1 MVMAAMI
8 EHPHE
13 RARLNTYADH
23 LEAEARQRVLAGWA
37 EIARE
42 RRVRE
47 EEQLRAARISMWGP
61 YGEDQNNG

>member
-1 MVMAAMI
+1 MYQVT
-8 EHPHE
+8 HPAE
-13 RARLNTYADH
+13 RARLTTYADQ

-47 EEQLRAARISMWGP
+47 EQQLRAARVSLWGE
-61 YGEDQNNG
+61 YRSEDND

>member
-1 MVMAAMI
+1 MHVTQPA
-8 EHPHE
+8 E
-13 RARLNTYADH
+13 RTRLNTYADQ

-47 EEQLRAARISMWGP
+47 QQQLRAARISMWGP

>member
-1 MVMAAMI
+1 MTYHVTQPA
-8 EHPHE
+8 E

-47 EEQLRAARISMWGP
+47 QQQLRAARISMWGP

>member
-1 MVMAAMI
+1 MII
-8 EHPHE
+8 EHPAE
-13 RARLNTYADH
+13 RARLNTYAAH

-47 EEQLRAARISMWGP
+47 QQQLRAARLSLWGEWS
-61 YGEDQNNG
+61 EDDE

>member
-1 MVMAAMI
+1 MI
-8 EHPHE
+8 VLHPAE
-13 RARLNTYADH
+13 RARLTTYADQ

-47 EEQLRAARISMWGP
+47 QQQLRAARVSLWGP
-61 YGEDQNNG
+61 YKEDQDNG

>member
-1 MVMAAMI
+1 MI
-8 EHPHE
+8 IEQKAE
-13 RARLNTYADH
+13 RARLTTYADQ

-47 EEQLRAARISMWGP
+47 EQQLRAARISMWGP
-61 YGEDQNNG
+61 YKEDQDNG